1 MSKEE
6 HFLFCEALSGKPTRK
21 DEIGK
26 VSTAAGIL
34 IHYHPNSGCSKLK
47 CPFLD
52 YDSREHDQLMQ
63 FVIPWFFL
71 FFLREKKTVTRREKT
86 CGQDTRKAVIWVTY
100 LERLQVNFKHLFNDL

>member
-34 IHYHPNSGCSKLK
+34 IHYHPNSGWSKLK

-63 FVIPWFFL
+63 FVIPCFFL
-71 FFLREKKTVTRREKT
+71 VFLREKKRKPLQGGKKLVAKTPEKLWF
-86 CGQDTRKAVIWVTY
+86 G
-100 LERLQVNFKHLFNDL
+100 

>member
-34 IHYHPNSGCSKLK
+34 IHYHPNSGWSKLK

-63 FVIPWFFL
+63 FVIPWFF
-71 FFLREKKTVTRREKT
+71 FGGGGFKRKEKKRKPLQGGKKLVAKT
-86 CGQDTRKAVIWVTY
+86 PENLWFG
-100 LERLQVNFKHLFNDL
+100 

>member
-34 IHYHPNSGCSKLK
+34 IHYHPNSG
-47 CPFLD
+47 
-52 YDSREHDQLMQ
+52 
-63 FVIPWFFL
+63 
-71 FFLREKKTVTRREKT
+71 
-86 CGQDTRKAVIWVTY
+86 
-100 LERLQVNFKHLFNDL
+100 